1 MSNSAPWAN
10 YGRLSF
16 IRRARD
22 SWVSYNKVR
31 ALLGVSGVDRVAR
44 EKLLDVSVSWPT
56 FALGKEL
63 RLLPISAMAGS
74 LPIRVS
80 SKHQGRHCQPE
91 TAALCRFFVK
101 RCGLPYGSGDGQSAT
116 APLEW

>member
-1 MSNSAPWAN
+1 M
-10 YGRLSF
+10 GRLSF

-22 SWVSYNKVR
+22 SWVSYDQVR
-31 ALLGVSGVDRVAR
+31 ALLDISGVARIAR

-74 LPIRVS
+74 LPISVS
-80 SKHQGRHCQPE
+80 SKHQSRHCQPE
-91 TAALCRFFVK
+91 TAAVCRSLVK
-101 RCGLPYGSGDGQSAT
+101 CCGLPYGSEYGQSAT